1 MRTVAAE
8 PRWGAAAPESSGVA
22 IPAQNADR
30 RFRLCFDSLRDASCV
45 FTFPC
50 DAAGRVDLDGLSDEA
65 RLDYLYARMV
75 IGRVF
80 HAPAVRER

>member
-1 MRTVAAE
+1 M
-8 PRWGAAAPESSGVA
+8 
-22 IPAQNADR
+22 
-30 RFRLCFDSLRDASCV
+30 

-50 DAAGRVDLDGLSDEA
+50 DAAGRVDLDSLSDEA

-80 HAPAVRER
+80 RAPVVRER